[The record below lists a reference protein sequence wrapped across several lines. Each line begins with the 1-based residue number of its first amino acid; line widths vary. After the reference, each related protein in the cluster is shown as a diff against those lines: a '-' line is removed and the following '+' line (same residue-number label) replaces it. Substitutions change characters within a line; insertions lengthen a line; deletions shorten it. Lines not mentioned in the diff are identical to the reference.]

1 MHGYMDRRIRK
12 ERENENVTLEKVRR
26 LMEMMDKMYAVS
38 VKKRKEQFQFLENSP
53 LFVEAREWAYPS
65 AHYGIWQVL
74 QYVYEK
80 EGERMAIDIPLTYEG
95 KVAYRG
101 EKFKH
106 REFIALGVQA
116 RQLFEKMKK
125 ERNSLREM
133 I

>member
-1 MHGYMDRRIRK
+1 MRQGITM
-12 ERENENVTLEKVRR
+12 EKA
-26 LMEMMDKMYAVS
+26 YSVS
-38 VKKRKEQFQFLENSP
+38 VKKRKEQFRFLEKSP

-80 EGERMAIDIPLTYEG
+80 EGDRMAIDIPLTYERT
-95 KVAYRG
+95 VAYQG

-116 RQLFEKMKK
+116 RQLFEEMKK
-125 ERNSLREM
+125 ERNSLRETLSAGR
-133 I
+133 